1 MIGWGDVYRVVAS
14 MAPLYFALGLGYGS
28 VRWWK
33 LFTPD
38 QCEAVNRLV
47 IYFAFPFF
55 GFDFTA
61 RAGPFGAGF
70 RVLAADAIAKLA
82 VVLVI
87 AGWASAK
94 AARPKTR
101 RGGGGPS
108 YSWCITGFSLAALN
122 NALLVGVPLLDAMYG
137 KWARDIIVQLS
148 VLQAVVW
155 FPLMLVVFEARQAW
169 LEMTP
174 PPQEGE
180 LEEGDQAAAPG
191 SVVDVDRAAAAG
203 DGRKTTAATGW
214 APLLRK
220 VGLKIVRNPNVYASI
235 LGVAWSSMANRW
247 HLEMPSIVD
256 GSIAIMSKTGIG
268 MGMFSMGLF
277 IGLQDKFIV
286 CGPGLTVLSV
296 VLRFVAAPAA
306 TAVGALVLGLRGD
319 LLRVAILQAA
329 LPQSVATFSFSRE
342 YNLHAG
348 VLSTAIIV
356 TTLASLPVLTAYYA
370 VLGLV

>member
-1 MIGWGDVYRVVAS
+1 MIGWGDVYRVVAA

-61 RAGPFGAGF
+61 RAGPFGASY

-82 VVLVI
+82 VLLAI
-87 AGWASAK
+87 AGCAAFK
-94 AARPKTR
+94 AATPRTR
-101 RGGGGPS
+101 RGGRAT

-155 FPLMLVVFEARQAW
+155 FPLMLVVFEARQGW

-174 PPQEGE
+174 SAEVFA
-180 LEEGDQAAAPG
+180 LEEGDLAETPG
-191 SVVDVDRAAAAG
+191 SVDVDRPAAAGG
-203 DGRKTTAATGW
+203 DGRKKTAATGW
-214 APLLRK
+214 TFWAPLLGN

-268 MGMFSMGLF
+268 MGMFSMG
-277 IGLQDKFIV
+277 
-286 CGPGLTVLSV
+286 T
-296 VLRFVAAPAA
+296 
-306 TAVGALVLGLRGD
+306 
-319 LLRVAILQAA
+319 
-329 LPQSVATFSFSRE
+329 
-342 YNLHAG
+342 HA
-348 VLSTAIIV
+348 
-356 TTLASLPVLTAYYA
+356 
-370 VLGLV
+370 

>member
-1 MIGWGDVYRVVAS
+1 MIGWGDVYRVVAA

-38 QCEAVNRLV
+38 QCEAINRLV

-61 RAGPFGAGF
+61 RAGPFGAGY
-70 RVLAADAIAKLA
+70 RVLVADAVAKLA
-82 VVLVI
+82 VVLTI
-87 AGWASAK
+87 AGWSAVK
-94 AARPKTR
+94 AARPVR
-101 RGGGGPS
+101 RGGPS
-108 YSWCITGFSLAALN
+108 YSWCITGFSLGALN

-137 KWARDIIVQLS
+137 KWARDIVVQLS

-174 PPQEGE
+174 AP
-180 LEEGDQAAAPG
+180 EEGACEEGAQVAPG
-191 SVVDVDRAAAAG
+191 SGDVDRPVVAG
-203 DGRKTTAATGW
+203 DRPKTAATATGCAFW
-214 APLLRK
+214 PPLLRK
-220 VGLKIVRNPNVYASI
+220 VGLKLARNPNVYASL
-235 LGVAWSSMANRW
+235 LGVAWSSVANRW
-247 HLEMPSIVD
+247 HLEMPTILD

-286 CGPGLTVLSV
+286 CGPGLMVLSM

-306 TAVGALVLGLRGD
+306 TAVGALILGLRGD

-329 LPQSVATFSFSRE
+329 LPQSVATFSFARE
-342 YNLHAG
+342 YDLHAG
-348 VLSTAIIV
+348 VLSTAIII
-356 TTLASLPVLTAYYA
+356 TTLASLPVLTAYY
-370 VLGLV
+370 VLLGLVR